1 VIAHAASPAARADR
15 LRISPGFIAA
25 GLLHMPAHGRRS
37 GSAGGT
43 GALRTTRRLRP
54 LILVNAVAKRT
65 CRLDRQSINS
75 RWRDAMKVTQMRRIA
90 LCAMFLVTGLGLAA
104 PSLAQFPA
112 KEVQIIVPYAAGGA
126 TDLVF
131 RALAASSQKYLG
143 KAVVV
148 VNKPGGGGAV
158 GVTDAMR
165 AKPDGYTLV
174 TAITPLTILPH
185 QVKTAFTYRDFE
197 PVINVVQ
204 DPAMFQVRA
213 DAPWKDLKEFLAYA
227 RANPGLITVGNSG
240 AGGGVHL
247 IALAFEKA
255 AGVRFNHIPFAGG
268 GPSVTALLGGHINA
282 VSVSPPE
289 GIAHVKAGKL
299 RIIALFSESRMPDFP
314 NVATVREQGVDFAMG
329 QWRGLAAPKGTPP
342 EVVRALHDAFKKGM
356 EDQAFV
362 KNATD
367 MSVALAYLG
376 PTEFG
381 KLMAADDQRYAKLVA
396 EIKK

>member
-1 VIAHAASPAARADR
+1 MTDSIAVNSI
-15 LRISPGFIAA
+15 LRRAA
-25 GLLHMPAHGRRS
+25 GA
-37 GSAGGT
+37 
-43 GALRTTRRLRP
+43 ALG
-54 LILVNAVAKRT
+54 VVA
-65 CRLDRQSINS
+65 L
-75 RWRDAMKVTQMRRIA
+75 
-90 LCAMFLVTGLGLAA
+90 LGLAG
-104 PSLAQFPA
+104 PGLAQQFPA
-112 KEVQIIVPYAAGGA
+112 KEVSIVVPDAPGGA

-131 RALAASSQKYLG
+131 RALAASSQKHLG
-143 KAVVV
+143 KAIVV

-158 GVTDAMR
+158 GFTDAAR

-174 TAITPLTILPH
+174 TAITPITILPH

-213 DAPWKDLKEFLAYA
+213 DAPWKDLKEFLDYA
-227 RANPGLITVGNSG
+227 RTNPGMITVGNSG

-255 AGVRFNHIPFAGG
+255 AGVKFNHIPFAGG
-268 GPSVTALLGGHINA
+268 GPSVTALLGGHVNA

-289 GIAHVKAGKL
+289 GIPHVKAGKL
-299 RIIALFSESRMPDFP
+299 RIIALFSEQRMPDFP

-342 EVVRALHDAFKKGM
+342 EIVRALHDAFKKGM
-356 EDQAFV
+356 EDPAFM

-367 MSVALAYLG
+367 MSVALAYVG
-376 PTEFG
+376 PAEFG